1 MRNDHSRTP
10 SSVTAAAQ
18 HLHNHTTT
26 KTMQTILIAFLFI
39 LPLFE
44 LSTAV
49 DIRMDDHVLHANRH
63 RRDQATYDKAEQTE
77 ALNQHK
83 QLWSSYTGADK
94 NYDFTFER
102 IQFAPPE
109 WRGPFSVRVRL
120 GEVESAVYSG
130 EFQTSPID
138 DETLK
143 GLHLLT
149 IDGIFDQI
157 GNALE
162 RDYEKLVVSY
172 DETAGYP
179 TSVFTDMSR
188 YEREGCLC
196 FAVHIS
202 PLY

>member
-1 MRNDHSRTP
+1 
-10 SSVTAAAQ
+10 
-18 HLHNHTTT
+18 
-26 KTMQTILIAFLFI
+26 MQTILIAFLFI

-157 GNALE
+157 ENALE

-188 YEREGCLC
+188 MIADDELTLKVSNVVLREE
-196 FAVHIS
+196 
-202 PLY
+202 